1 MAIKRGRQGIVG
13 GEPTSQREP
22 AENPTDGADNTR
34 DNQKTNMR
42 QRIAGNYN
50 RAHVKTLYDSWN
62 AAYRGLVPHGIAA
75 LPLTRGSTKARAPK
89 GIQFRDNP
97 APFEEGELAD
107 TIDSPDP
114 TTPAI
119 QDITP
124 IPVIM
129 VDDMSAVFSRM
140 DTYFTAYVQ
149 GVGTSMD
156 RIIARQ
162 PGRLDIRIMNLGPG
176 IVYIA
181 ENESKGTSG
190 FALPA
195 AMTAPILLPTARE
208 VWAVQASGA
217 PSAAQVNILITYERR
232 VKE

>member
-13 GEPTSQREP
+13 GDPTNRREP
-22 AENPTDGADNTR
+22 VENPTDGADNTR
-34 DNQKTNMR
+34 DNQKNSLR

-62 AAYRGLVPHGIAA
+62 AAYRGLVPHGVAA
-75 LPLTRGSTKARAPK
+75 LPLTRGGAKARAPK
-89 GIQFRDNP
+89 AIQHRDNP
-97 APFEEGELAD
+97 APFEEGDEPD
-107 TIDSPDP
+107 TIADPD
-114 TTPAI
+114 TVAPAV

-129 VDDMSAVFSRM
+129 VDDMSAEFTRM
-140 DTYFTAYVQ
+140 STYWIGYVQ
-149 GVGTSMD
+149 GVTTAVD

-162 PGRLDIRIMNLGPG
+162 ENRVDVRIMNLGPG

-181 ENESKGTSG
+181 ENESKGTTG

-195 AMTAPILLPTARE
+195 AMTAPILLPTTRE
-208 VWAVQASGA
+208 VWAVQASGS